1 MAISAVNSLNI
12 NRVAFRAA
20 EPVSKPAA
28 ETKSAEDENFF
39 EENKEVLLTL
49 SAIGAAVLGAVIL
62 QKSGKSSK
70 AADAAADI
78 KNRAFDGTIG
88 TKNILTI
95 DGRRTAVEQ
104 NRLMEEFGKKG
115 TRHAERAASGYEKA
129 LPEIFKEGATAHK
142 REDVIIYNKVLEAK
156 QAGEEITPEDFTVY
170 AKVAGLDLSELV
182 K

>member
-1 MAISAVNSLNI
+1 MAISAVNSFNTNKI
-12 NRVAFRAA
+12 MFRAA
-20 EPVSKPAA
+20 QPVPKAA
-28 ETKSAEDENFF
+28 PETQTAEDENFF